1 MKTKLILFFCFLLVL
16 LVVSNLFA
24 QSGST
29 TQTNFSISPPP
40 LGYPEY
46 PEESTGSNTLNAS
59 FAYISADQ
67 FSMVGVFL
75 GWIPRYGGD
84 WGAIEGMFGMFVMN
98 GELDTGFGKESLN
111 FIGFDLTP
119 AFELPIV
126 NQESFKFIFFGGY
139 DLMLTTTSFTMPD
152 PYSSGTMT
160 ITLTSGMYGPVL
172 GMQIH
177 IGFADTFTFS
187 PFLMVKSLKG
197 STDITTD
204 PAYVGMQ
211 TSYDIPSTTII
222 SYGFDIIETTSGV
235 TLSGLINM
243 AGETK
248 DTKGYNTYSLGVS
261 AKL

>member
-1 MKTKLILFFCFLLVL
+1 MKNKLTLYFFFLFILSASC
-16 LVVSNLFA
+16 LFA
-24 QSGST
+24 QSSSNM
-29 TQTNFSISPPP
+29 QTNFSISPPP

-46 PEESTGSNTLNAS
+46 PQESSFSNTMN
-59 FAYISADQ
+59 FTGAYISADQ
-67 FSMVGVFL
+67 FSMVGMFL
-75 GWIPRYGGD
+75 GWVPRYGGD
-84 WGAIEGMFGMFVMN
+84 WGAIEGMLGMFIMN
-98 GELDTGFGKESLN
+98 GEIDTGFGKQSLN
-111 FIGFDLTP
+111 FVGFDMTP

-139 DLMLTTTSFTMPD
+139 DLMLMTTSFTTTD

-160 ITLTSGMYGPVL
+160 WTLTTVMYGPVL

-177 IGFADTFTFS
+177 IGFADTFIFS
-187 PFLMVKSLKG
+187 PFLMMKSMQG

-211 TSYDIPSTTII
+211 ASYDIPSTTMI

-243 AGETK
+243 AGKTNETA
-248 DTKGYNTYSLGVS
+248 GYNSYIFGVS
-261 AKL
+261 IKL

>member
-1 MKTKLILFFCFLLVL
+1 MKTKLFPVFVLCFLLI
-16 LVVSNLFA
+16 SAMLFA
-24 QSGST
+24 QSQN

-46 PEESTGSNTLNAS
+46 PGESAVSNTFN
-59 FAYISADQ
+59 FTGAYISADQ
-67 FSMVGVFL
+67 FSMVGMFL

-84 WGAIEGMFGMFVMN
+84 WGAIEGMLGMFVMN
-98 GELDTGFGKESLN
+98 GELDTGFGKQSLN
-111 FIGFDLTP
+111 FVGFDLAP

-139 DLMLTTTSFTMPD
+139 DLMLMTTSFTTTD

-160 ITLTSGMYGPVL
+160 WTLTTGMYGPIL

-177 IGFADTFTFS
+177 IGFADTFIFS
-187 PFLMVKSLKG
+187 PFLMMKSMQG
-197 STDITTD
+197 STDVTTD
-204 PAYVGMQ
+204 PAYVGFQ

-243 AGETK
+243 AGQTNN
-248 DTKGYNTYSLGVS
+248 TKGYNSYIFGVS
-261 AKL
+261 IKL